1 MQLAT
6 ALQLT
11 PPPDQREKTLA
22 INALNSDI
30 MRSMA
35 ELVPE
40 ATSDV
45 LQLAK
50 EFKKDTAEKTAF
62 AIWHFLRTRA
72 KYVRDS
78 SDLQQI
84 RLPRRFIHDTAKKQN
99 SGDCKSFALL
109 TVALLR
115 ALGMPAFFKYA
126 GYLQGKEQASHV
138 YALTTNEAGAPIII
152 DGCYPFFNRE
162 KKHFFN
168 KIENMTVT
176 SLSGLH
182 DSSSAAAKAKAKLFL
197 ASLPPAQRQALLQV
211 YKRRCRLTRTGKKYM
226 RKPMRINGADES
238 YPILGV
244 VNGADESYPIAAD
257 ESYPIAADESQPIAR
272 RSKAERKERR
282 KKFNEKVKKGWKK
295 FGKGLL
301 FGVAFI
307 NLLPIRAAFCSIVAM
322 NVNSFAHNLRFIYR
336 ERNGKL
342 AAEWKK
348 IAKIWQ
354 RLGGIEKA
362 LLKAIEL
369 GAKHKPLFLSKKAKS
384 RFEERKKNTQGY
396 SGCRWIGDTNEIGN
410 PAIIAAAIAAAS
422 GIIAAMIPVIMQGLK
437 KGGKPAE
444 AAQVQEEAVQMVDDY
459 KRQGSPA
466 PAPYTNAAPGEDG
479 SDGSQEQ
486 SEDSVDGLGA
496 FDFSALTKALG
507 DIATVGI
514 QTAGAAVALK
524 RKRSPNYDQML
535 TRATPGTEQYLTGQ
549 YLQQSGDGTGA
560 SAYPKRNKSASG
572 MSTKTMLLIG
582 GGLAAAVAAIFAFT
596 RGKK

>member
-1 MQLAT
+1 MELAT
-6 ALQLT
+6 ALKLI
-11 PPPDQREKTLA
+11 PVPDQRENTLA

-40 ATSDV
+40 ATTDV

-50 EFKKDTAEKTAF
+50 QFKKDTAKKTAF

-72 KYVRDS
+72 KYVRDAS
-78 SDLQQI
+78 ELQQI
-84 RLPRRFIHDTAKKQN
+84 RLPRRFIFDTAKKQN

-109 TVALLR
+109 TVAILR

-126 GYLQGKEQASHV
+126 GYIQGKDQASHV
-138 YALTTNEAGAPIII
+138 YALTLDESGKPIII
-152 DGCYPFFNRE
+152 DGCYPFFDRE

-176 SLSGLH
+176 SLSGLS
-182 DSSSAAAKAKAKLFL
+182 DTTTRAAARKAKIFL
-197 ASLPPAQRQALLQV
+197 ANLPAAQRQALLKV
-211 YKRRCRLTRTGKKYM
+211 YKRRCKHTRTGKKFSKH
-226 RKPMRINGADES
+226 RMRINGADEN
-238 YPILGV
+238 YPILGII
-244 VNGADESYPIAAD
+244 NGADESYPIAAD

-272 RSKAERKERR
+272 RSKAERKASR
-282 KKFNEKVKKGWKK
+282 KKFNEKVKQGWKK

-322 NVNSFAHNLRFIYR
+322 NVNSFAHNLRFIHKD
-336 ERNGKL
+336 NP
-342 AAEWKK
+342 AAWKK
-348 IAKIWQ
+348 IKKIWQ
-354 RLGGIEKA
+354 RVGGIEKA

-369 GAKHKPLFLSKKAKS
+369 GAKHKPLFLSKKAKAK
-384 RFEERKKNTQGY
+384 FEERKKNTKGY
-396 SGCRWIGDTNEIGN
+396 AGCRWIGDASDIGN
-410 PAIIAAAIAAAS
+410 PAIIAAAVAAAS
-422 GIIAAMIPVIMQGLK
+422 GIIAAMIPVIMQALK
-437 KGGKPAE
+437 NKKPAE
-444 AAQVQEEAVQMVDDY
+444 AAAIQEQAVEMVQDY
-459 KRQGSPA
+459 RRQGSPA
-466 PAPYTNAAPGEDG
+466 PGPYTPAAPGEDG

-486 SEDSVDGLGA
+486 SEESSSVDGLGS

-524 RKRSPNYDQML
+524 RKRSPNYDKML
-535 TRATPGTEQYLTGQ
+535 TNATPGTESYLTGQ
-549 YLQQSGDGTGA
+549 YLQQSGDRNGA
-560 SAYPKRNKSASG
+560 MNYPPKLPKGSGG

-582 GGLAAAVAAIFAFT
+582 GGLAAAVAAVFAFT
-596 RGKK
+596 RKK

>member
-1 MQLAT
+1 MELAT
-6 ALQLT
+6 ALKLI
-11 PPPDQREKTLA
+11 PVPDQRENTLA

-40 ATSDV
+40 ATTDV

-50 EFKKDTAEKTAF
+50 QFKKDTAQKTAF

-72 KYVRDS
+72 KYVRDA

-84 RLPRRFIHDTAKKQN
+84 RLPRRFIFDTAKKQN

-109 TVALLR
+109 TVAILR

-126 GYLQGKEQASHV
+126 GYIQGKDQASHV
-138 YALTTNEAGAPIII
+138 YALTLDESGTPIII

-176 SLSGLH
+176 SLSGLQ
-182 DSSSAAAKAKAKLFL
+182 DFTSTAAKLKAKRFL
-197 ASLPPAQRQALLQV
+197 ASLPPAQRQVLLRA
-211 YKRRCRLTRTGKKYM
+211 YKKRCKRTRTGK
-226 RKPMRINGADES
+226 RFGRSEMRINGADEN

-244 VNGADESYPIAAD
+244 INGADESYPIAAN
-257 ESYPIAADESQPIAR
+257 ESQPIAR
-272 RSKAERKERR
+272 RSKAERKALR
-282 KKFNEKVKKGWKK
+282 KKRDAKALKGFKK

-301 FGVAFI
+301 FGIAFI
-307 NLLPIRAAFCSIVAM
+307 NLLPIRAAFASIVAM
-322 NVNSFAHNLRFIYR
+322 NVNSFAHNLRFISKD
-336 ERNGKL
+336 NP
-342 AAEWKK
+342 AAWAK
-348 IAKIWQ
+348 IKKIWQ
-354 RLGGIEKA
+354 RVGGIQKA
-362 LLKAIEL
+362 LEKAIEL
-369 GAKHKPLFLSKKAKS
+369 GAKHKPLFLSKKAKAK
-384 RFEERKKNTQGY
+384 FEERKKNTKGY
-396 SGCRWIGDTNEIGN
+396 AGCRWIGDANDIGD
-410 PAIIAAAIAAAS
+410 ASVVIAAAVAAAS
-422 GIIAAMIPVIMQGLK
+422 GIIAAMIPVVMQALK
-437 KGGKPAE
+437 NKKPAE
-444 AAQVQEEAVQMVDDY
+444 AAALQEQAQDMVQDY

-466 PAPYTNAAPGEDG
+466 PAPYTNAAPGQDG

-486 SEDSVDGLGA
+486 SEESASMDGLGS
-496 FDFSALTKALG
+496 FDFSALTTALG
-507 DIATVGI
+507 NIATVGI

-524 RKRSPNYDQML
+524 RRNSPSYDKML
-535 TRATPGTEQYLTGQ
+535 TNATPGTEQYVTGK
-549 YLQQSGDGTGA
+549 YLNASGDKSGA
-560 SAYPKRNKSASG
+560 MNYPARNVSKG